1 MQLFYLSKPKHA
13 TKKQFTKTKFQGI
26 VSVMLF
32 ILMIIIGCIF
42 FQVFA
47 FSSAELTA
55 DPKV

>member
-1 MQLFYLSKPKHA
+1 MLQK
-13 TKKQFTKTKFQGI
+13 KKQFTKTKFQVI